1 MNLKIFFQLY
11 FRSLSRNKFQSITQ
25 LVGLSIGI
33 SVAVLVFLFLQSEL
47 SYDRFHKDH
56 KNIYKYGVQM
66 QIGDSNAD
74 SQFSCSPSAGP
85 LLSNYIPEIQLF
97 ARTHFAGEVMIKQGN
112 EMFFEPYFRWMDS
125 TGLEIFSFPTVVG
138 DPTTALDDPFSIVLS
153 EELATKYFGD
163 ENPVGK
169 TLELEDLGL
178 FTVTAVVE
186 DPPRE
191 TDLTFSAL
199 LSFHTQYVETPE
211 EISPNRLFGGMNTN
225 LYFLVKDGF
234 EKDDLDAK
242 LKLFYDEYMA
252 DKDMIN
258 YVSMVEPITQIRL
271 NSIIQ
276 PRSSARNQG
285 FFIGFL
291 TIGVIVLILSIIN
304 YINICTAG
312 FLSRAKEVAVKKTLG
327 KPGHKIT
334 VQFLLLD
341 QPFTDCIGDSPA
353 MQQVFK
359 TVEKVSGTDANVLIL
374 GENGT
379 GKELIARAVHRH
391 SLRRDN
397 VFINVDMGA
406 ITETLFES
414 QLFGHVKG
422 AFTDAVEDR
431 AGRFE
436 TATGG
441 TLFLDE
447 IGNLP
452 LNLQAKLLST
462 LQTRHVVRVGSTRE
476 IAIDIRLVCATN
488 MPLYQMVKEGSF
500 RRDLLYRINTVEIH
514 LPPLRERIGD
524 IPQLVDHFLRQYAT
538 RYRKN
543 IRGIQEGAMSRL
555 TAYGWPGNVRELQ
568 HTLERAVIMADGT
581 MLRPSDFLLSA
592 EDQPCDELAFDS
604 WDLENVEKTVV
615 RKVLARHGG
624 NVSHAAKEL
633 GLTRAAL
640 YRRMEKYGL

>member
-1 MNLKIFFQLY
+1 MSDLKGARILVVDDDPDILTAARLYLKQHLGMVDTEEDPSRIPQLMANQQYDAILLDMNFTRDITSGKEGFYWLKRILEIDPLAVVILITAFGDVDTAVRAIKEGASDFILKPWQNEKLLATIT
-11 FRSLSRNKFQSITQ
+11 SAINLSRTRREADTLKNQKQQ
-25 LVGLSIGI
+25 LS
-33 SVAVLVFLFLQSEL
+33 
-47 SYDRFHKDH
+47 
-56 KNIYKYGVQM
+56 
-66 QIGDSNAD
+66 
-74 SQFSCSPSAGP
+74 
-85 LLSNYIPEIQLF
+85 
-97 ARTHFAGEVMIKQGN
+97 
-112 EMFFEPYFRWMDS
+112 
-125 TGLEIFSFPTVVG
+125 
-138 DPTTALDDPFSIVLS
+138 DD
-153 EELATKYFGD
+153 
-163 ENPVGK
+163 
-169 TLELEDLGL
+169 
-178 FTVTAVVE
+178 
-186 DPPRE
+186 
-191 TDLTFSAL
+191 
-199 LSFHTQYVETPE
+199 
-211 EISPNRLFGGMNTN
+211 
-225 LYFLVKDGF
+225 
-234 EKDDLDAK
+234 
-242 LKLFYDEYMA
+242 
-252 DKDMIN
+252 
-258 YVSMVEPITQIRL
+258 
-271 NSIIQ
+271 
-276 PRSSARNQG
+276 
-285 FFIGFL
+285 
-291 TIGVIVLILSIIN
+291 
-304 YINICTAG
+304 
-312 FLSRAKEVAVKKTLG
+312 
-327 KPGHKIT
+327 
-334 VQFLLLD
+334 LD